1 MILMSYENQVQI
13 VRITGKGQFRV
24 SSEIVNQVNTLDN
37 EIVDLVKKN
46 SSSDAE
52 YHIDN
57 EKKIHEKIEEMNDLV
72 TSKGEKLK
80 NSEITSSDIIIPNQ
94 DLALTDLKKIFKE
107 EGLLPDS

>member
-1 MILMSYENQVQI
+1 MSYESQVQI

-24 SSEIVNQVNTLDN
+24 SSEVVHKVNTLDN

-46 SSSDAE
+46 SSSDGE

-57 EKKIHEKIEEMNDLV
+57 QKKIHEKIEEMNDLV

-80 NSEITSSDIIIPNQ
+80 NSEIISSDIIIPNQ
-94 DLALTDLKKIFKE
+94 DLALKDLKKIFKE
-107 EGLLPDS
+107 EGLIPDS

>member
-46 SSSDAE
+46 SSSDGE

-72 TSKGEKLK
+72 ISKGEKLN

-107 EGLLPDS
+107 EGLIPDN